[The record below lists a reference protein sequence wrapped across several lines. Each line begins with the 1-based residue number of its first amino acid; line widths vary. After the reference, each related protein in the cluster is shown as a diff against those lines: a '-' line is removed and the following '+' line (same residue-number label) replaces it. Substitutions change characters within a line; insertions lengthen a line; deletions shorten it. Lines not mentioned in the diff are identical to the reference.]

1 MTVDI
6 VGELDRRLTVARQV
20 ARLAGEVCQQVR
32 ERFSGDDVA
41 HKTGREP
48 VTVADYVS
56 QALITAT
63 LLESF
68 PDDRLIA
75 EEGAAEL
82 RDGDHA
88 DLVPAVERWFGRAAV
103 GSTVD
108 AGVLDLLDH
117 RGGEGE
123 ITWVVDPIDGTKG
136 FLRGDQYAV
145 AIGFLHEGEPL
156 AGVLA
161 CPAWPD
167 GDGVFFARRG
177 AGSWREVDGEAYPI
191 RVSDRDRGAELR
203 ILASVESSHGDPELV
218 REVRTSLGIE
228 ETVRVDSQAKYCFVA
243 SGGAEIY
250 LRPQSRPGYQEK
262 IWDHAAGVALV
273 EAAGG
278 RVSDVDGKPLDFSLG
293 SKLAGNRGVVATHG
307 RLHETVVEAVRRA
320 EASLG

>member
-1 MTVDI
+1 M
-6 VGELDRRLTVARQV
+6 GLARRA
-20 ARLAGEVCQQVR
+20 ARLAGEVCRRVR
-32 ERFSGDDVA
+32 EGFSGEEVA

-56 QALITAT
+56 QALITAQ
-63 LLESF
+63 LVEHF

-75 EEGAAEL
+75 EEGATLL
-82 RDGDHA
+82 RDGEHA
-88 DLVPAVERWFGRAAV
+88 ELVPAVIRWFSEASDGNGPA
-103 GSTVD
+103 D
-108 AGVLDLLDH
+108 VLDLLDH
-117 RGGEGE
+117 RGGRGE

-167 GDGVFFARRG
+167 GDGIFFARRG
-177 AGSWREVDGEAYPI
+177 AGAWREIGGQPQPI
-191 RVSDRDRGAELR
+191 AVSSRDEPAELR
-203 ILASVESSHGDPELV
+203 ILASVESSHGDPEVV

-243 SGGAEIY
+243 SGAAEIY

-262 IWDHAAGVALV
+262 VWDHAAGVALV

-278 RVSDVDGKPLDFSLG
+278 RVTDVDGKALDFSLG
-293 SKLAGNRGVVATHG
+293 PKLVANRGVVATHG
-307 RLHETVVEAVRRA
+307 RRHETVIEAVRRA